1 MNHAGIQ
8 NGNNPQEDSSPFCC
22 SVEVFR
28 VYRNH
33 FPETCHEYVTWTSF
47 FLDKISDDQYIPSW
61 KYIGDAM
68 REFIK
73 VLKALSDPNRVK
85 LVKLLQKEEICV
97 CKLQAA
103 LGIAQPTVSKH
114 LKILEDAGLVSRRKE
129 GLWAHYSL
137 TDGGRSPY
145 AASLL
150 GNLRHWLDDDPEV
163 RDLIE
168 KSEAIRREDLCDT
181 HV

>member
-1 MNHAGIQ
+1 MIRK
-8 NGNNPQEDSSPFCC
+8 D
-22 SVEVFR
+22 
-28 VYRNH
+28 Y
-33 FPETCHEYVTWTSF
+33 
-47 FLDKISDDQYIPSW
+47 LDKVSEGKYIRFR

-68 REFIK
+68 KEFIK
-73 VLKALSDPNRVK
+73 VMKALSDPNRVK
-85 LVKLLQKEEICV
+85 LLKLLQKGEICV
-97 CKLQAA
+97 CKIQAA

-129 GLWAHYSL
+129 GLWAYYSL
-137 TDGGRSPY
+137 TDGNRSPY

-150 GNLRHWLDDDPEV
+150 GNLRHWLADDPGV

-168 KSEAIRREDLCDT
+168 KSESVRREDFCGT